1 MHKNVSELKPSS
13 LYHLLIQAIIPR
25 PIAWVL
31 TSNGQALNLAPF
43 SFFMA
48 VSGEPPLLA
57 LSIGQKKDG
66 SPKDTLAN
74 IQSNKF
80 FVLHIPS
87 RGMEEAVNK
96 TADALPHG
104 VSEIE
109 HAGLEVVPLGDFP
122 LPRLKDARIALG
134 CELLRADV
142 LMEGMDTTMVYGLIK
157 EIYIDDS
164 ISEEINGH
172 LNIDAKKMD
181 PLFRL
186 AGDDYGF
193 LGGIKTV
200 ARNR

>member
-1 MHKNVSELKPSS
+1 MHRKVSELKASS

-31 TSNGQALNLAPF
+31 TSNGHALNLAPF
-43 SFFMA
+43 SFFMG

-74 IQSNKF
+74 IQSHKF
-80 FVLHIPS
+80 FILHIPS
-87 RGMEEAVNK
+87 RGMEEAVTK

-104 VSEIE
+104 ISETE

-122 LPRLKDARIALG
+122 LPRLRDARIALG
-134 CELLRADV
+134 CELHRADV
-142 LMEGMDTTMVYGLIK
+142 LMEGMDTTMVYGIVK
-157 EIYIDDS
+157 EIYIEDS
-164 ISEEINGH
+164 ISEEIHGRIK
-172 LNIDAKKMD
+172 IDAEKLD

-186 AGDDYGF
+186 GGDDFGF

-200 ARNR
+200 KRNR